1 MEPDSEIE
9 DLAAA
14 LSRPAITA
22 TGDLAVSPHTP
33 SVTPSVATS
42 TPQGKEHS
50 RRDRT
55 VLYAVIVLAIL
66 ISAGAIWGW
75 MRPAPAKQGARST
88 LPMDSTQPMAPGAPW
103 SGRVA
108 TSPHGSPPAYLR
120 APRPHL

>member
-1 MEPDSEIE
+1 MLALGAAGDRAGAVKHARLYRELVRQELEMEPDSEIA

-22 TGDLAVSPHTP
+22 TGDLAVSLHTP

-55 VLYAVIVLAIL
+55 VLYAVIVLVML

-75 MRPAPAKQGARST
+75 IHPAPAKQVVRSI
-88 LPMDSTQPMAPGAPW
+88 
-103 SGRVA
+103 
-108 TSPHGSPPAYLR
+108 
-120 APRPHL
+120 

>member
-42 TPQGKEHS
+42 TTQGKEHS

-75 MRPAPAKQGARST
+75 RRPETATQVVRST
-88 LPMDSTQPMAPGAPW
+88 LAMYSSAAIYPHAP
-103 SGRVA
+103 
-108 TSPHGSPPAYLR
+108 
-120 APRPHL
+120 